1 MKTTIISIA
10 ALGLCLGLAAGCG
23 KKKSTSRESLKNPEV
38 VAQLKSFAAKKE
50 AQEGKLVEAD
60 EKDFAK
66 NYASS
71 GDKIVRPDCQPF
83 FAAAAAGDWATVRKQ
98 WSELQKRTFG
108 LGIKNAVEATNGGYP
123 HGMWLQPERETF
135 GAVEAF
141 VVGNEKYS
149 KVFGDDIIQS
159 IPQGSIYFG
168 GTDPGR
174 FIVTALQKSQTE
186 GDPFFTLTQNALADG
201 TYLNYLRSM
210 YGEKIY
216 IPTAEDSAKCFQEYM
231 KDVVKRKAE
240 NKLQPGENVQVDST
254 SGRVAISGQGA
265 VMQING
271 LLVKTIFDKEPD
283 REFFIEESF
292 PLDWMYSYLEPHGI
306 IFKLN
311 RQPLTELS
319 DAIVKR
325 DHDYWSQMI
334 APMIGDWLGDDTS
347 VQAVADFAKKVF
359 LEHDFT
365 GFTGDPQFVRND
377 YSCKMFSKERA
388 NIADLYV
395 WRANHAAGNDEI
407 ERMAHAADLTFRQ
420 ALALCPYN
428 VEAVK
433 GYTDFL
439 KSRNRDSDAV
449 LAEEMARQFPKMN

>member
-1 MKTTIISIA
+1 MKTVIIPIA
-10 ALGLCLGLAAGCG
+10 ALGLCLGLATGCG
-23 KKKSTSRESLKNPEV
+23 KKKSTSRESLTNPEV
-38 VAQLKSFAAKKE
+38 AAQLKSFAADKE
-50 AQEGKLVEAD
+50 AQEGKLVKAD

-83 FAAAAAGDWATVRKQ
+83 FAAAATGDWPTVRKQ

-108 LGIKNAVEATNGGYP
+108 LGIKNAVEATSGGYP
-123 HGMWLQPERETF
+123 NGMWLQPVKETF

-141 VVGNEKYS
+141 AVGEGQYS
-149 KVFGDDIIQS
+149 KAFGDDIIQS

-174 FIVTALQKSQTE
+174 FIVTALQKSHAD
-186 GDPFFTLTQNALADG
+186 GNPFYTLTQNALADG
-201 TYLNYLRSM
+201 TYLEYLRSM
-210 YGEKIY
+210 FGARIY
-216 IPTAEDSAKCFQEYM
+216 IPTSADQGKCFQEYEM
-231 KDVVKRKAE
+231 DVVKRKAE
-240 NKLQPGENVQVDST
+240 NKLKPGENVQVDN
-254 SGRVAISGQGA
+254 GRVQVSGQGA

-271 LLVKTIFDKEPD
+271 LLVKMIFDKEPD

-292 PLDWMYSYLEPHGI
+292 PLDWMYPYLEPHGI

-311 RQPLTELS
+311 RQPPPELP
-319 DAIVKR
+319 DKIIQR
-325 DHDYWSQMI
+325 DREYWAKLVQ
-334 APMIGDWLGDDTS
+334 PMIGDWVGEDTS

-359 LEHDFT
+359 MEHDFS
-365 GFTGDPQFVRND
+365 GFTGDPQFVQND

-395 WRANHAAGNDEI
+395 WRANHAAGNDEK
-407 ERMAHAADLTFRQ
+407 ERMARAADFAFRQ

-439 KSRNRDSDAV
+439 KSRNRDSDAALV
-449 LAEEMARQFPKMN
+449 EEIARQFPKMK